1 MRDIAGSQILQTFHP
16 SLVQHAVPLAVQG
29 DGNCLYRAVSR
40 LVYGQENM
48 HKLLRLLTA
57 LEIGSF
63 PQYYDPSDVQYVSLV
78 GNAPIHVPE
87 YMDTLQTACTLG
99 ASSEVCHI
107 YALSAVI
114 AMPIQSVYPET
125 NVHLDAWNIGK

>member
-40 LVYGQENM
+40 LLYGQENM

-63 PQYYDPSDVQYVSLV
+63 PQYYDPSVRRTSNMSVW
-78 GNAPIHVPE
+78 
-87 YMDTLQTACTLG
+87 TLSRQ
-99 ASSEVCHI
+99 H
-107 YALSAVI
+107 
-114 AMPIQSVYPET
+114 
-125 NVHLDAWNIGK
+125 VHLVPHLKFVTFTH